1 MLPLLSNVANIN
13 GMAKKY
19 AAKKRMIEQLSN
31 NLAKC
36 DETIASLKDDL
47 HQAKKKKDSVVSTN
61 QGPSM
66 PTLLEIPSVS
76 RVDSSFYPTQEQ
88 RPNTAS
94 AALEDMSSTD
104 SSTSNSSVTLHI
116 IKASHAI
123 YLQMK
128 VDPCITIQNLTN
140 KIASRLLLSGS
151 YSDDFESCSLFFKEK
166 ELINLSRSISDYQM
180 VDNTALVLMPCR
192 SISSLDEKEEEM
204 VQDDATPS
212 ETSNVE
218 KDIPPP
224 LQTSNVNVESK
235 LEEILS
241 AIHALQKVSDY
252 RVKGNNAAQKE
263 KCTTDTI
270 RVLNIDSTVAAAD
283 DEEDDSDETKYTSDD
298 NDGHDESQPKDEE
311 SSVASSED
319 KEIKVPLLKVD
330 TTGEVHD
337 NKDSFNLPTSIE
349 VTSAQDSSPEV
360 DYLPQKKETKST
372 STKEDNDASASTCYS
387 ISGSNLDN
395 VDDGSNTNSSAQTN
409 SSHDG
414 YESTEEAIKEERTPT
429 PSTGYL
435 DRSIPLENTTESE
448 QTWGPEAQQ
457 FRFSEFDSSEM
468 KDDDSVDEDINET
481 IDYSNEDEVGIPP
494 NTNLK
499 ITSGQPAAVDTS
511 MQSIEI
517 SFSEFVPNDEVHTE
531 EKKEDEDHDLN
542 GKKKLFGCFDLFRK
556 KQTKKNMIPKWNRSK
571 RIVKKIRDMNK
582 KSING
587 EEANYQDKE
596 EHTFAYE
603 I

>member
-1 MLPLLSNVANIN
+1 
-13 GMAKKY
+13 MAKKY
-19 AAKKRMIEQLSN
+19 TAKKREIEQLSS
-31 NLAKC
+31 NLTKC
-36 DETIASLKDDL
+36 DEVIASLKDDL
-47 HQAKKKKDSVVSTN
+47 YQAKKKKDRVVSTN
-61 QGPSM
+61 PGPPM
-66 PTLLEIPSVS
+66 PTLLELPTIS
-76 RVDSSFYPTQEQ
+76 RIDSSFYPTQEQ

-104 SSTSNSSVTLHI
+104 SSTSNPSLTLHI
-116 IKASHAI
+116 IKSSHAI

-128 VDPCITIQNLTN
+128 VDPYITTQNLTN

-151 YSDDFESCSLFFKEK
+151 YSDDFESCSLFFRDK
-166 ELINLSRSISDYQM
+166 ELINMSRSISDYQ
-180 VDNTALVLMPCR
+180 VVNNSALVLMPR
-192 SISSLDEKEEEM
+192 RISTSTLLDEKKEQI
-204 VQDDATPS
+204 VQEDVPPS

-218 KDIPPP
+218 KDKSLP

-241 AIHALQKVSDY
+241 AIHALQEVSDC
-252 RVKGNNAAQKE
+252 RAKGDNTAQKE
-263 KCTTDTI
+263 KSTTDTQA
-270 RVLNIDSTVAAAD
+270 LNIDSTVAAAAD
-283 DEEDDSDETKYTSDD
+283 DDDSDETRYSSDD
-298 NDGHDESQPKDEE
+298 DNIQDESHQKDEE
-311 SSVASSED
+311 SSVASGENIKDASDYTNDNDVD

-337 NKDSFNLPTSIE
+337 NEDSPFNPPTSIE

-360 DYLPQKKETKST
+360 DYLPPQKKETKST
-372 STKEDNDASASTCYS
+372 STKEENDASASTCLHYS
-387 ISGSNLDN
+387 VSGSNLDN
-395 VDDGSNTNSSAQTN
+395 VDDDESNTKSSDETNN

-414 YESTEEAIKEERTPT
+414 YDSTEDAVEERTPT

-435 DRSIPLENTTESE
+435 DRSIPLLEESTTESE

-468 KDDDSVDEDINET
+468 KDDDSVDENVNET

-571 RIVKKIRDMNK
+571 RIVKED
-582 KSING
+582 
-587 EEANYQDKE
+587 
-596 EHTFAYE
+596 
-603 I
+603 